1 MKPSDKWQT
10 YHLLRPECKKKK
22 KSLKVYIRFFFSGW
36 WIMIFK
42 INFGL
47 ILLVIFGLLYHVQ
60 PVSSEPSFLD
70 TTKSGS
76 SEVEKT
82 ETIEVVYMSSKIFSR
97 LLDPVTHLK
106 LRKKNNYCCYNLCKC
121 DCTFVIVV
129 QQIWMGWG
137 KDSSTSLYK
146 KVKQYLNKF
155 AVRTSGF
162 FKAR

>member
-1 MKPSDKWQT
+1 
-10 YHLLRPECKKKK
+10 
-22 KSLKVYIRFFFSGW
+22 
-36 WIMIFK
+36 MILK

-47 ILLVIFGLLYHVQ
+47 ILLVIFGLVYHVQ

-106 LRKKNNYCCYNLCKC
+106 LRKKLI
-121 DCTFVIVV
+121 TVV
-129 QQIWMGWG
+129 TISANAIAHLSSWYSKFEWAEDKTVQART
-137 KDSSTSLYK
+137 KKLSST
-146 KVKQYLNKF
+146 
-155 AVRTSGF
+155 
-162 FKAR
+162 

>member
-1 MKPSDKWQT
+1 
-10 YHLLRPECKKKK
+10 
-22 KSLKVYIRFFFSGW
+22 
-36 WIMIFK
+36 MIFK

-47 ILLVIFGLLYHVQ
+47 ILLVIFGLVYHVQ

-106 LRKKNNYCCYNLCKC
+106 LRKKLI
-121 DCTFVIVV
+121 TVV
-129 QQIWMGWG
+129 TI
-137 KDSSTSLYK
+137 
-146 KVKQYLNKF
+146 
-155 AVRTSGF
+155 
-162 FKAR
+162 